1 MFITISLYVRNLFF
15 TMVGLQNPKEE
26 AIESR
31 RKYDFGHEVLVWRIK
46 LRKESSA
53 PL

>member
-1 MFITISLYVRNLFF
+1 
-15 TMVGLQNPKEE
+15 MVGLQNPKEE

-31 RKYDFGHEVLVWRIK
+31 KKDDFGDEVLASK
-46 LRKESSA
+46 RKASFCTISSA